1 MAKPDGEEQNRAQLY
16 GEALPELPATE
27 TLADTWRDLGYAM
40 SGANGAVPFTFGE
53 VQAFAGLT
61 DCNLAPI
68 EALCLVDM
76 SRAYCVEIMERS
88 PLRKSPM
95 EREQ

>member
-1 MAKPDGEEQNRAQLY
+1 MAKPEGEDQNRAQLY
-16 GEALPELPATE
+16 GETLPELPVSE
-27 TLADTWRDLGYAM
+27 CLPDVWRDLGYAM
-40 SGANGAVPFTFGE
+40 PGANGAVPFTFGE
-53 VQAFAGLT
+53 LQAFTGLT
-61 DCNLAPI
+61 DCNLGPV

-95 EREQ
+95 ERDQ

>member
-1 MAKPDGEEQNRAQLY
+1 MP
-16 GEALPELPATE
+16 
-27 TLADTWRDLGYAM
+27 GYH
-40 SGANGAVPFTFGE
+40 GAVPFTFNE
-53 VQAFAGLT
+53 MQAFASLAH
-61 DCNLAPI
+61 CNLAPV

-76 SRAYCVEIMERS
+76 SRAYCAEIMDNN